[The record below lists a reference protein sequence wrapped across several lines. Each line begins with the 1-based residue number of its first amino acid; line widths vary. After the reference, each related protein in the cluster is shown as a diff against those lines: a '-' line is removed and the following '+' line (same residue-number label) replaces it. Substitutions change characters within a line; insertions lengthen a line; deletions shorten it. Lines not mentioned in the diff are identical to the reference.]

1 MSNWT
6 HVAGIIRIDDIRVF
20 STGKEQLNWDEIFG
34 KECHFDSD
42 ESVWLDYYDNPE
54 TYMPSGSEGTLTK
67 SVWINP
73 KINDVAAYTVS
84 IFGDLCNH
92 NNPKE
97 IIEWFKEV
105 INKHDLWVRN
115 AVITAENEWY
125 GTETWTYYEE
135 GEKWI

>member
-6 HVAGIIRIDDIRVF
+6 HVAGIIRIDAIRF
-20 STGKEQLNWDEIFG
+20 LEGEEPDWDNIFG
-34 KECHFDSD
+34 KELTSYADWD
-42 ESVWLDYYDNPE
+42 ELESHPE
-54 TYMPSGSEGTLTK
+54 RFLPYGSEGTLQK

-73 KINDVAAYTVS
+73 NINYTDSYVVS
-84 IFGDLCNH
+84 IFGDLRDH
-92 NNPKE
+92 DNPKE

-105 INKHDLWVRN
+105 IKKHELWVRN

-135 GEKWI
+135 N